1 MHPFLMHPFLFLY
14 RFSPGGVVSWLEK
27 DSDHTVRKR
36 KERRAKKERK
46 EKRRSKIT
54 DGDLFLLLII
64 KVLFDLLFRPRFERG
79 YQEMTLM
86 NFSSFFLSLK

>member
-1 MHPFLMHPFLFLY
+1 M
-14 RFSPGGVVSWLEK
+14 SWLEK

-36 KERRAKKERK
+36 KERRAKKEKK

-54 DGDLFLLLII
+54 DCDFLLLII

-79 YQEMTLM
+79 LEEMTLM
-86 NFSSFFLSLK
+86 NF

>member
-1 MHPFLMHPFLFLY
+1 M
-14 RFSPGGVVSWLEK
+14 SWLEK

-54 DGDLFLLLII
+54 DCDFLLLII
-64 KVLFDLLFRPRFERG
+64 NLKVLFDLLFRPRFERG
-79 YQEMTLM
+79 LEEMTLM
-86 NFSSFFLSLK
+86 NF